1 MQKENQIK
9 TTNNVRNELSLN
21 QTPTRSPIPKDNE
34 QQDDAFDCDSA
45 SKFNSL
51 GQLPVVP
58 CHRRQNNARSTQS
71 SVRYAS

>member
-1 MQKENQIK
+1 MKKENQIK

-21 QTPTRSPIPKDNE
+21 QTPTRLIIPKDNE
-34 QQDDAFDCDSA
+34 QQDDAFGCNST

-51 GQLPVVP
+51 VQLPVAP